1 MSKADKRHPSERK
14 REYPRDRKRKERLST
29 VTAALLC
36 AGPAVALLGEIIRL
50 LMIRHGVQ

>member
-1 MSKADKRHPSERK
+1 VGKVSKRHPSERK

-36 AGPAVALLGEIIRL
+36 AGPAVALLDEIIRIA
-50 LMIRHGVQ
+50 MIKHGAQ